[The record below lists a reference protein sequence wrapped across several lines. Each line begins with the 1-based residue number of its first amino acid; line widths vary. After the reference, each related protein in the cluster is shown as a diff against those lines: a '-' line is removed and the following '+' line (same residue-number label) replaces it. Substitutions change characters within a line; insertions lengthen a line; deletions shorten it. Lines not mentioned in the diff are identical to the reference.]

1 MPEQD
6 SKVTDAHIIGKAAP
20 TSGFNAVEFD
30 YDTIVISPLV
40 KRLFLNK
47 ASAAQ

>member
-6 SKVTDAHIIGKAAP
+6 SKVTDLQMIGKASP
-20 TSGFNAVEFD
+20 TSGFNGVEFD
-30 YDTIVISPLV
+30 HETIGISPLV

-47 ASAAQ
+47 ASAAP

>member
-6 SKVTDAHIIGKAAP
+6 SKVTDPRIIGKASP
-20 TSGFNAVEFD
+20 MSRFNVIEFD
-30 YDTIVISPLV
+30 YETIGISPLV

-47 ASAAQ
+47 ASAAP